1 MEKIFIILG
10 LAGQL
15 MFSARFLVQW
25 IASEK
30 RKKSVVPISFW
41 FLSLFGSF
49 LLLIYAI
56 YRKDIVFTLGQL
68 FGFIVYIR
76 NLLIIKNT
84 KKNRKKYK
92 ERKIEIKWKLI

>member
-1 MEKIFIILG
+1 MDCEWK
-10 LAGQL
+10 
-15 MFSARFLVQW
+15 
-25 IASEK
+25 K
-30 RKKSVVPISFW
+30 KKSVVPISFW

-84 KKNRKKYK
+84 EKIQKNIKKG
-92 ERKIEIKWKLI
+92 KLK

>member
-15 MFSARFLVQW
+15 MFSAKFLVQW
-25 IASEK
+25 IMSEK

-41 FLSLFGSF
+41 FLSVFGSF

-84 KKNRKKYK
+84 KKIEKNIKKG
-92 ERKIEIKWKLI
+92 KLK

>member
-41 FLSLFGSF
+41 FLSLFGSL

-84 KKNRKKYK
+84 
-92 ERKIEIKWKLI
+92 EKIEKNIKKGKLK

>member
-10 LAGQL
+10 LVGQL

-84 KKNRKKYK
+84 
-92 ERKIEIKWKLI
+92 EKIEKNIKKGKLK

>member
-15 MFSARFLVQW
+15 MFSAKFLVQW
-25 IASEK
+25 IMSEK

-84 KKNRKKYK
+84 KKIEKNIKKG
-92 ERKIEIKWKLI
+92 KLK

>member
-1 MEKIFIILG
+1 MGKIFIILG

-15 MFSARFLVQW
+15 MFSTRFLVQW

-84 KKNRKKYK
+84 KKIEKNIKKG
-92 ERKIEIKWKLI
+92 KLK

>member
-56 YRKDIVFTLGQL
+56 YRKDIVFILGQL

-84 KKNRKKYK
+84 KKIEKNIKKG
-92 ERKIEIKWKLI
+92 KLK

>member
-56 YRKDIVFTLGQL
+56 YRKDILFTLGQL

-84 KKNRKKYK
+84 
-92 ERKIEIKWKLI
+92 EKIEKNIKKGKLK

>member
-49 LLLIYAI
+49 FLLIYAI

-84 KKNRKKYK
+84 
-92 ERKIEIKWKLI
+92 EKIEKNIKKGKLK

>member
-84 KKNRKKYK
+84 EKREKNIKKG
-92 ERKIEIKWKLI
+92 KLK

>member
-56 YRKDIVFTLGQL
+56 YRKDIIFTLGQL

-84 KKNRKKYK
+84 
-92 ERKIEIKWKLI
+92 EKIEKNIKKGKLK

>member
-25 IASEK
+25 IVSEK

-84 KKNRKKYK
+84 
-92 ERKIEIKWKLI
+92 EKIEKNIKKGKLK

>member
-10 LAGQL
+10 LAWQL

-84 KKNRKKYK
+84 KKIEKNIKKG
-92 ERKIEIKWKLI
+92 KLK

>member
-1 MEKIFIILG
+1 MGENKMEKIFIILG

-30 RKKSVVPISFW
+30 RKKSIVPISFW

-84 KKNRKKYK
+84 KKIEKNIKKG
-92 ERKIEIKWKLI
+92 KLK

>member
-84 KKNRKKYK
+84 
-92 ERKIEIKWKLI
+92 EKIEKNIKKGKFK

>member
-25 IASEK
+25 IVSEK

-84 KKNRKKYK
+84 KKIEKNIKKG
-92 ERKIEIKWKLI
+92 KLK

>member
-1 MEKIFIILG
+1 
-10 LAGQL
+10 

-25 IASEK
+25 IVSEK

-84 KKNRKKYK
+84 
-92 ERKIEIKWKLI
+92 EKIEKNIKKGKLK

>member
-25 IASEK
+25 IVSEK

-76 NLLIIKNT
+76 NLFIIKNT
-84 KKNRKKYK
+84 
-92 ERKIEIKWKLI
+92 EKIEKNIKKGKLK

>member
-1 MEKIFIILG
+1 MGENKMEKIFIILG

-84 KKNRKKYK
+84 
-92 ERKIEIKWKLI
+92 EKIEKNIKKGKLK

>member
-49 LLLIYAI
+49 LYINLCNLQKRYCLYLRTIIWI
-56 YRKDIVFTLGQL
+56 YRLHKKFT
-68 FGFIVYIR
+68 Y
-76 NLLIIKNT
+76 
-84 KKNRKKYK
+84 Y
-92 ERKIEIKWKLI
+92 

>member
-30 RKKSVVPISFW
+30 RKKSVVLISFW

-84 KKNRKKYK
+84 
-92 ERKIEIKWKLI
+92 EKIEKNIKKGKLK

>member
-49 LLLIYAI
+49 LLLIYTI

-84 KKNRKKYK
+84 
-92 ERKIEIKWKLI
+92 EKIEKNIKKGKLK

>member
-1 MEKIFIILG
+1 MGENKMEKIFIILG

-56 YRKDIVFTLGQL
+56 YRKDIVFILGQL

-84 KKNRKKYK
+84 
-92 ERKIEIKWKLI
+92 EKIEKNIKKGKLK

>member
-30 RKKSVVPISFW
+30 RKKSIVPISFW
-41 FLSLFGSF
+41 LLSLFGSF

-84 KKNRKKYK
+84 KKIEKNIKKG
-92 ERKIEIKWKLI
+92 KLK

>member
-25 IASEK
+25 IASER

-84 KKNRKKYK
+84 KKIEKNIKKG
-92 ERKIEIKWKLI
+92 KLK

>member
-84 KKNRKKYK
+84 
-92 ERKIEIKWKLI
+92 EKIEKNIKKIKLK

>member
-30 RKKSVVPISFW
+30 RKKSVIPISFW

-84 KKNRKKYK
+84 KKIEKNIKKG
-92 ERKIEIKWKLI
+92 KLK

>member
-76 NLLIIKNT
+76 NLFIIKNT
-84 KKNRKKYK
+84 
-92 ERKIEIKWKLI
+92 EKIEKNIKKGKLK

>member
-30 RKKSVVPISFW
+30 RKKCVVPISFW

-84 KKNRKKYK
+84 
-92 ERKIEIKWKLI
+92 EKIEKNIKKGKLK

>member
-25 IASEK
+25 IVSEK
-30 RKKSVVPISFW
+30 RKKSAAPISFW

-56 YRKDIVFTLGQL
+56 YKKDIVFTLGQL

-84 KKNRKKYK
+84 
-92 ERKIEIKWKLI
+92 EKIEKNIKKGKLK

>member
-84 KKNRKKYK
+84 
-92 ERKIEIKWKLI
+92 EKIEKNIKKGKLK

>member
-1 MEKIFIILG
+1 MGKIFIILG

-41 FLSLFGSF
+41 FLSLFGIF

-84 KKNRKKYK
+84 
-92 ERKIEIKWKLI
+92 EKIEKNIKKGKLK

>member
-56 YRKDIVFTLGQL
+56 YRKDIVFTFGQL

-84 KKNRKKYK
+84 
-92 ERKIEIKWKLI
+92 EKIEKNIKKGKLK

>member
-10 LAGQL
+10 LAGLL

-25 IASEK
+25 IASER

-84 KKNRKKYK
+84 KKIEKNIKKG
-92 ERKIEIKWKLI
+92 KLK

>member
-84 KKNRKKYK
+84 EKIQRK
-92 ERKIEIKWKLI
+92 EN